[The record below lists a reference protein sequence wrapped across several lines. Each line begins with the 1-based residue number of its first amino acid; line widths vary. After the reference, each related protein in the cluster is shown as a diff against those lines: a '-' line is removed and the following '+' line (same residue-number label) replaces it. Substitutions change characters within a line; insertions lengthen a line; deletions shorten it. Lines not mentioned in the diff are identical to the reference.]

1 MFRRLAEATRRPAV
15 SVFVDGR
22 RVPAHEGDSV
32 AAAMLAAGHIV
43 SRRTAVAGAARAP
56 YCLMGICFECLVAID
71 GVGNRQACMV
81 AVRDG
86 MRIETGKA
94 KRELGA

>member
-1 MFRRLAEATRRPAV
+1 
-15 SVFVDGR
+15 
-22 RVPAHEGDSV
+22 
-32 AAAMLAAGHIV
+32 
-43 SRRTAVAGAARAP
+43 
-56 YCLMGICFECLVAID
+56 MGICFECLVAID

-81 AVRDG
+81 VVRDG